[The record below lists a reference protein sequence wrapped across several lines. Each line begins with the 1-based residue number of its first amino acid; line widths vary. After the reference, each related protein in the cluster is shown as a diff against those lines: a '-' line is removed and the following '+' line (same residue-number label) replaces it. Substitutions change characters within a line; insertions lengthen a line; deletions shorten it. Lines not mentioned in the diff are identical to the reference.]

1 MSKRKHYLPCVTT
14 FRAFHKNYYL
24 IYHHPSPKDG
34 SYGGNCFNLLIGL
47 QDISILIPDFYD
59 ILELEENS
67 ETGSLNN
74 GLDNPN
80 QLPEDKKGKTS
91 FCKIITITN
100 QEVLQVYCIQKLLK
114 MGFE

>member
-1 MSKRKHYLPCVTT
+1 MCNHFSCIPQILLPYLP
-14 FRAFHKNYYL
+14 
-24 IYHHPSPKDG
+24 PSLPQG
-34 SYGGNCFNLLIGL
+34 WQLRCYGANCFDLLIGL

-67 ETGSLNN
+67 ETGSLNS

-114 MGFE
+114 IGFE

>member
-1 MSKRKHYLPCVTT
+1 MKRKHYLPCVLPLFVHSTKIIT
-14 FRAFHKNYYL
+14 LSTNIPPPQGWQL
-24 IYHHPSPKDG
+24 CC
-34 SYGGNCFNLLIGL
+34 YGVNCFDLLIGL

-59 ILELEENS
+59 IMELEENS

-80 QLPEDKKGKTS
+80 QLLEDKKGKTS

-100 QEVLQVYCIQKLLK
+100 QELL
-114 MGFE
+114 